1 MDTSLHYLTMANQML
16 IQKRLL
22 ERVKASGLTLGQPKV
37 LDYLKDHDG
46 ASQKEIAA
54 GCLIEAGS
62 LTSILNRME
71 EKNLIERRMLNG
83 NRRTFHIFMTESGK
97 KARNWLRKFSGKLK
111 RLPGKIFRRKKQK
124 LLWRFIIKFI
134 RTCLRQAVNIQ
145 GKREVTNEQTKK
157 ICDFSDRAFCELARC
172 QPDHESK
179 SWNIANFIDSIC
191 TESQLSVYTWKLYNI
206 FQYISDLAAAFD
218 PAQKLQAGTR
228 ITDSG
233 FHHLRI
239 FY

>member
-71 EKNLIERRMLNG
+71 EKGLIERQTLNG
-83 NRRTFHIFMTESGK
+83 NRRTFHIFMTEFGK
-97 KARNWLRKFSGKLK
+97 KS
-111 RLPGKIFRRKKQK
+111 QK
-124 LLWRFIIKFI
+124 LVEEVFHEIENAAWKDISEEDAEAFMRVYHKIYSNLSEAGCEDK
-134 RTCLRQAVNIQ
+134 
-145 GKREVTNEQTKK
+145 GKEGSNK
-157 ICDFSDRAFCELARC
+157 
-172 QPDHESK
+172 
-179 SWNIANFIDSIC
+179 
-191 TESQLSVYTWKLYNI
+191 
-206 FQYISDLAAAFD
+206 
-218 PAQKLQAGTR
+218 
-228 ITDSG
+228 
-233 FHHLRI
+233 
-239 FY
+239 